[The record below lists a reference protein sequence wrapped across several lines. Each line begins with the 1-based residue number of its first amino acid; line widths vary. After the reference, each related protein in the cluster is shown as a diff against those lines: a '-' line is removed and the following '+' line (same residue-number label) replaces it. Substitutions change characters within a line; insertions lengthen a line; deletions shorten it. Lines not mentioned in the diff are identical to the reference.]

1 VPTSSNKTPKW
12 GILVGSKRKLTE
24 VLTGEVLPRKE
35 GELLRDDLLIGA
47 RANADFTGLTE
58 SQIYHKQ
65 SALGIVRLGLGRRA
79 KKDVA

>member
-1 VPTSSNKTPKW
+1 MPTSSKKPPKW

-35 GELLRDDLLIGA
+35 GESLKDDLLIGA
-47 RANADFTGLTE
+47 RANADFTDLTE
-58 SQIYHKQ
+58 AQIYQKQ
-65 SALGIVRLGLGRRA
+65 AWLGITRLGRA

>member
-1 VPTSSNKTPKW
+1 MPTSSKKPPKW

-35 GELLRDDLLIGA
+35 GESLKVALRIGA
-47 RANADFTGLTE
+47 RANADFTDLTE
-58 SQIYHKQ
+58 AQIYQKQ
-65 SALGIVRLGLGRRA
+65 AWLGITRLGRA